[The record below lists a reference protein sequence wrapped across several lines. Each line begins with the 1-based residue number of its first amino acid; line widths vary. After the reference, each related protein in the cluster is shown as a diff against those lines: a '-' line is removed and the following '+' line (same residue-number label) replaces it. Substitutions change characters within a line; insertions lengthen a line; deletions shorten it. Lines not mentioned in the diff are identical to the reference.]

1 MSGAEDGTIKI
12 WHAMTYR
19 LENTLNY
26 AYERCWSIAAF
37 KGTNNVAIG
46 ARTPR
51 ARTPAR
57 APTPPSPSSPASP
70 ARSPLAAPSSARPG
84 YDEGTIAVQLGNED
98 PIASMDAGGKV
109 VLARHNEISTV
120 DIKKLDADATPA
132 DGERLVLAAKELDV
146 CEIYPQS
153 LIHNSNGRFA
163 VVTGDGE
170 YIIYTALAW
179 RKKSFGNA
187 LDFVWALSGE
197 YAVRSAPPPVDAPS
211 PLPRPPPSPPARRP
225 SRPPP
230 LPPPGAREPDV
241 DQALPQL

>member
-1 MSGAEDGTIKI
+1 
-12 WHAMTYR
+12 
-19 LENTLNY
+19 
-26 AYERCWSIAAF
+26 
-37 KGTNNVAIG
+37 
-46 ARTPR
+46 
-51 ARTPAR
+51 
-57 APTPPSPSSPASP
+57 
-70 ARSPLAAPSSARPG
+70 
-84 YDEGTIAVQLGNED
+84 VQLGNED

-187 LDFVWALSGE
+187 LDFVWALDSGE
-197 YAVRSAPPPVDAPS
+197 YAVRSAPPVHRPS
-211 PLPRPPPSPPARRP
+211 TRPPPSPARPPRPPPAAP
-225 SRPPP
+225 DAHPP

>member
-1 MSGAEDGTIKI
+1 M
-12 WHAMTYR
+12 
-19 LENTLNY
+19 
-26 AYERCWSIAAF
+26 
-37 KGTNNVAIG
+37 
-46 ARTPR
+46 
-51 ARTPAR
+51 
-57 APTPPSPSSPASP
+57 
-70 ARSPLAAPSSARPG
+70 
-84 YDEGTIAVQLGNED
+84 QLGNED

-153 LIHNSNGRFA
+153 LMHNSNGRFA

-187 LDFVWALSGE
+187 LDFAWAADQSVE
-197 YAVRSAPPPVDAPS
+197 YAVRETPMCIRLFKNFKELRAP
-211 PLPRPPPSPPARRP
+211 
-225 SRPPP
+225 
-230 LPPPGAREPDV
+230 
-241 DQALPQL
+241 